1 MSVDQ
6 KNNGKEA
13 NSASS
18 SFHIIVNGRPRQVDE
33 GLITYSQIAALA
45 FPSDSG
51 SEQFLY
57 SVHYSGPRLP
67 DGTLAEGQSTQ
78 LENGMKFDVTKTNR
92 S

>member
-1 MSVDQ
+1 MSPNQ
-6 KNNGKEA
+6 QGNGNEP

-18 SFHIIVNGRPRQVDE
+18 SFNIIINGRPHQVNDE
-33 GLITYSQIAALA
+33 QITYSQIVALA
-45 FPSDSG
+45 FPDAAG
-51 SEQFLY
+51 EQFLY
-57 SVHYSGPRLP
+57 SVHYSAPRLS